1 MRNPG
6 DRLFRLII
14 SSMIIPLYLF
24 IFLHYLT
31 ISIAG
36 YNPTENFAISC
47 GDPEDLQWQS
57 DRNWTG
63 DIGSKFSPLEKE
75 KLSTTHSASKQ
86 PISDNK
92 VLYARARLSR
102 NEFTYSF
109 PLKPGPKY
117 IRLHFYP
124 SSYGEEFSKYK
135 AFFSVKAG
143 GVYTLLSNFS
153 AALAADDLGIDKI
166 IKEFCINF
174 NEEEGKK
181 LNITFTPTA
190 GADAYAFINGIEIVS
205 MPDYLYYSD
214 PDPQKGLFQFIGQPS
229 SLSVETDLALE
240 NVYRLNV
247 GGQTISPTHDTG
259 MFRTWDIDDDYCV
272 KLAFVPAN
280 TNADLNF
287 TQIPS
292 YTAPLQ
298 VYQTARSM
306 GNNRTENMG
315 YNLTWFLPVDS
326 GFIYVVRLHFCEFQP
341 EIQHQNDREFTIF
354 IANQTAENQADVIT
368 WSGGNGIP
376 IFRDY
381 GIMMPGPESNK
392 KQNLYIQ
399 LHPNPDYRT
408 VYNDAILNGIEV
420 FKLSNADK
428 SLAGLNPDPQK
439 TPAAAPPPQSTT
451 NKSNKTKLIS
461 IAGGVVA
468 GLIVLFVIAF
478 FIVCRG
484 RRVKDSETSEGASW
498 WGQFSYTS
506 VKSTKTSRSSL
517 PSDLCRHF
525 TLQEIKAATNNFD
538 NVFIIGVGGF
548 GNVYKGFINGG
559 TTTVAI
565 KRLNPESQQ
574 GAQEFQTE
582 IEMLS
587 QLRHLHLVS
596 LIGYCN
602 DNGEMI
608 LVYDHMAHGTL
619 RDHLYK
625 TDNPPLSWKQR
636 LEICIGSAR
645 GLHYLHTG
653 AKHTIIHRDV
663 KTTNILLDEKWVAK
677 VSDFGLSKMGPT
689 SMSNAHVSTV
699 VKGSFGYLDPEYYRR
714 QQLTEKSDVYSFG
727 VVLFEVLCARPP
739 LIHNAEK
746 ERVSLAQ
753 WAPACYKNGKL
764 EQIVDPFL
772 KGKIASDC
780 LHKFGEIAVS
790 CLQER
795 GIERPSMGDVV
806 WGLQF
811 AMQLQES
818 AEQEMTDSGSWGKGK
833 DDEEE
838 VAALKASSTDD
849 SDNAYVLTID
859 SGCTWDS
866 KTIGVML
873 TSSGEEKSS
882 TSCDSDAPM
891 SGAVFSEILNPKG
904 R

>member
-1 MRNPG
+1 MRNTG
-6 DRLFRLII
+6 HRCLCLII
-14 SSMIIPLYLF
+14 PSILTPVYLF

-31 ISIAG
+31 IPIAG
-36 YNPTENFAISC
+36 YTYTPTENFAINC
-47 GDPEDLQWQS
+47 GSAENWQALA
-57 DRNWTG
+57 RNWTG
-63 DIGSKFSPLEKE
+63 DVDSKFSPSEKGE
-75 KLSTTHSASKQ
+75 LSTTSLAAEQ
-86 PISDNK
+86 PFESFP
-92 VLYARARLSR
+92 YSTARLSR

-109 PLKPGPKY
+109 PLTAGQKY

-124 SSYGEEFSKYK
+124 SSYGEFDRSK
-135 AFFSVKAG
+135 AFFSVKTG
-143 GVYTLLSNFS
+143 GGYTLLSNFS
-153 AALAADDLGIDKI
+153 AALAAEDIQKETI
-166 IKEFCINF
+166 VREFCINF
-174 NEEEGKK
+174 NEEGEK

-205 MPDYLYYSD
+205 MPDNLYYTAQD
-214 PDPQKGLFQFIGQPS
+214 GGFQFIGQQNS
-229 SLSVETDLALE
+229 FFVETDHALE

-247 GGQTISPTHDTG
+247 GGKSLSPTDDTG
-259 MFRTWDIDDDYCV
+259 MFRTWDADDEYCV

-280 TNADLNF
+280 TSINLKF
-287 TQIPS
+287 TQIPN
-292 YTAPLQ
+292 YTAPLD
-298 VYQTARSM
+298 VYRTARTM
-306 GNNRTENMG
+306 GNNKTENMG

-326 GFIYVVRLHFCEFQP
+326 GFSYLLRLHFCEFQP
-341 EIQHQNDREFTIF
+341 EIQEQHDREFAII
-354 IANQTAENQADVIT
+354 IANQTAENHADVIT
-368 WSGGNGIP
+368 WSTGNGVP
-376 IFRDY
+376 IYKDY
-381 GIMMPGPESNK
+381 GVMMPSQGSNK

-399 LHPNPDYRT
+399 LHPNPDSET
-408 VYNDAILNGIEV
+408 VYNDAILNGIEL
-420 FKLSNADK
+420 FKLSNPEK
-428 SLAGLNPDPQK
+428 SLAGPNPDPSEA
-439 TPAAAPPPQSTT
+439 PAPPPPVQSTSP
-451 NKSNKTKLIS
+451 KRNKTKLIA
-461 IAGGVVA
+461 IAGSVVA
-468 GLIVLFVIAF
+468 GLIALSVIVLF
-478 FIVCRG
+478 IVWRG
-484 RRVKDSETSEGASW
+484 RRVRDSEPSDGGSW

-525 TLQEIKAATNNFD
+525 TLQEVKVATNNFD
-538 NVFIIGVGGF
+538 QVFIIGVGGF
-548 GNVYKGFINGG
+548 GNVYKGYINGG
-559 TTTVAI
+559 TTPVAI

-602 DNGEMI
+602 DDREMI
-608 LVYDHMAHGTL
+608 LVYDYMAHGTL

-636 LEICIGSAR
+636 LEICIGAAR

-653 AKHTIIHRDV
+653 VKHTIIHRDV

-739 LIHNAEK
+739 LNQTVEK

-753 WAPACYKNGKL
+753 WAPACYRDGKL

-772 KGKIASDC
+772 KGKIAPDC
-780 LHKFGEIAVS
+780 LQKFGEIAVS
-790 CLQER
+790 CLQDQ
-795 GIERPSMGDVV
+795 GIERPSMSDVV

-818 AEQEMTDSGSWGKGK
+818 AEQEMEKSGSWRKVK
-833 DDEEE
+833 DEE
-838 VAALKASSTDD
+838 APLKASITDD
-849 SDNAYVLTID
+849 SDDAYVLTSD
-859 SGCTWDS
+859 SGGTWDS
-866 KTIGVML
+866 KSSGVMIQ
-873 TSSGEEKSS
+873 SSGEEKSS
-882 TSCDSDAPM
+882 TSCESDALM

>member
-1 MRNPG
+1 MRNTG
-6 DRLFRLII
+6 HRCLCLII
-14 SSMIIPLYLF
+14 PSILTPVYLF

-31 ISIAG
+31 IPIAG
-36 YNPTENFAISC
+36 YTPTENFAINC
-47 GDPEDLQWQS
+47 GSAGNWQALG
-57 DRNWTG
+57 RNWTG
-63 DIGSKFSPLEKE
+63 DVDSKFSPSEKG
-75 KLSTTHSASKQ
+75 KLSTTSPAAEQ
-86 PISDNK
+86 PFES
-92 VLYARARLSR
+92 VPYSTARLSR

-109 PLKPGPKY
+109 PLTAGQKY

-124 SSYGEEFSKYK
+124 SSYGEFDGSK
-135 AFFSVKAG
+135 AFFSVKTG
-143 GVYTLLSNFS
+143 GGYTLLSNFS
-153 AALAADDLGIDKI
+153 AALAAEDLRKETIVR
-166 IKEFCINF
+166 EFCIYF
-174 NEEEGKK
+174 NEEGEK

-190 GADAYAFINGIEIVS
+190 AADAYAFINGIEIVS
-205 MPDYLYYSD
+205 MPHNLYYTAQD
-214 PDPQKGLFQFIGQPS
+214 GGFKFIGQQNS
-229 SLSVETDLALE
+229 FFVETDHALE

-247 GGQTISPTHDTG
+247 GGKSLSPTDDTG
-259 MFRTWDIDDDYCV
+259 MFRTWDADDEYCV

-280 TNADLNF
+280 TSINLKF
-287 TQIPS
+287 TQIPN
-292 YTAPLQ
+292 YTAPLD
-298 VYQTARSM
+298 VYRTARTM
-306 GNNRTENMG
+306 GNNKTENMG

-326 GFIYVVRLHFCEFQP
+326 GFSYMLRLHFCEFQP
-341 EIQHQNDREFTIF
+341 EIQEQQDREFSII
-354 IANQTAENQADVIT
+354 IANQTAENNADVIT
-368 WSGGNGIP
+368 WSTGNGVP
-376 IFRDY
+376 IYKDY
-381 GIMMPGPESNK
+381 GVMMPSQGSNK

-399 LHPNPDYRT
+399 LHPNPDYET
-408 VYNDAILNGIEV
+408 VYNDAILNGIEL
-420 FKLSNADK
+420 FKLSNPEK
-428 SLAGLNPDPQK
+428 SLAGPNPDPSEA
-439 TPAAAPPPQSTT
+439 PAPPPPVQSTSP
-451 NKSNKTKLIS
+451 KSNKTKLIA
-461 IAGGVVA
+461 IAGSVVA
-468 GLIVLFVIAF
+468 GLIALSVIVLF
-478 FIVCRG
+478 IVWRG
-484 RRVKDSETSEGASW
+484 RRVRDSEPSDGGSW

-525 TLQEIKAATNNFD
+525 TLQEVKVATNNFD
-538 NVFIIGVGGF
+538 QVFIIGVGGF
-548 GNVYKGFINGG
+548 GNVYKGYINGG
-559 TTTVAI
+559 TTPVAI

-602 DNGEMI
+602 DNREMI
-608 LVYDHMAHGTL
+608 LVYDYMAHGTL

-636 LEICIGSAR
+636 LEICIGAAR

-653 AKHTIIHRDV
+653 VKHTIIHRDV

-739 LIHNAEK
+739 LNQTVEK

-753 WAPACYKNGKL
+753 WAPACYRDGKL

-772 KGKIASDC
+772 KGKTAPDC
-780 LHKFGEIAVS
+780 LQKFGEIAVS
-790 CLQER
+790 CLQDQ
-795 GIERPSMGDVV
+795 GIERPSMSDVV

-818 AEQEMTDSGSWGKGK
+818 AEQEMEQSGSWRKVK
-833 DDEEE
+833 DEE
-838 VAALKASSTDD
+838 APLKASITDD
-849 SDNAYVLTID
+849 SDDVYVLTSTSN
-859 SGCTWDS
+859 SGGTWDS
-866 KTIGVML
+866 NSSGVMIQ
-873 TSSGEEKSS
+873 SSGEEKSS
-882 TSCDSDAPM
+882 TSCESDALM

>member
-1 MRNPG
+1 MRNTG
-6 DRLFRLII
+6 HRCLCLII
-14 SSMIIPLYLF
+14 PSILTPVYLF

-31 ISIAG
+31 IPIAG
-36 YNPTENFAISC
+36 YTYTPTENFAIKC
-47 GDPEDLQWQS
+47 GSAGNSQALG
-57 DRNWTG
+57 RNWTG
-63 DIGSKFSPLEKE
+63 DVDSKFSPSEKG
-75 KLSTTHSASKQ
+75 KLSTTSLAAEQ
-86 PISDNK
+86 PFES
-92 VLYARARLSR
+92 VPYSTARLSR

-109 PLKPGPKY
+109 PLTAGQKY

-124 SSYGEEFSKYK
+124 SSYGEFDRSK
-135 AFFSVKAG
+135 AFFSVKTG
-143 GVYTLLSNFS
+143 GGYTLLSNFS
-153 AALAADDLGIDKI
+153 AALAADDLGTSRIVR
-166 IKEFCINF
+166 EFCINF
-174 NEEEGKK
+174 NEEGEK

-205 MPDYLYYSD
+205 MPDNLYYTAQD
-214 PDPQKGLFQFIGQPS
+214 GGFKFIGQQNS
-229 SLSVETDLALE
+229 FFVETDHALE

-247 GGQTISPTHDTG
+247 GGKSLSPTDDTG
-259 MFRTWDIDDDYCV
+259 MFRTWDADDEYCV

-280 TNADLNF
+280 TSINLKF
-287 TQIPS
+287 TQIPN
-292 YTAPLQ
+292 YTAPLD
-298 VYQTARSM
+298 VYRTARTM
-306 GNNRTENMG
+306 GNNKTENKG

-326 GFIYVVRLHFCEFQP
+326 GFSYLLRLHFCEFQP
-341 EIQHQNDREFTIF
+341 EIQEQHDREFAII
-354 IANQTAENQADVIT
+354 IANQTAENHADVIT
-368 WSGGNGIP
+368 WSTGNG
-376 IFRDY
+376 
-381 GIMMPGPESNK
+381 PGSNK

-399 LHPNPDYRT
+399 LHPNPDYETR
-408 VYNDAILNGIEV
+408 YNDAILNGIEL
-420 FKLSNADK
+420 FKLSNSEN
-428 SLAGLNPDPQK
+428 SLAGPNPDPREA
-439 TPAAAPPPQSTT
+439 PAPSPPAQSTSP
-451 NKSNKTKLIS
+451 KGSKTKLIVIS
-461 IAGGVVA
+461 GSVVA
-468 GLIVLFVIAF
+468 GLIALSVIAL
-478 FIVCRG
+478 FIVWRG
-484 RRVKDSETSEGASW
+484 RRVRDSEPSDGGSW

-525 TLQEIKAATNNFD
+525 TLQEVKVATNNFD
-538 NVFIIGVGGF
+538 QVFIIGVGGF
-548 GNVYKGFINGG
+548 GNVYKGYINGG
-559 TTTVAI
+559 TTPVAI

-602 DNGEMI
+602 DDREMI
-608 LVYDHMAHGTL
+608 LVYDYMAHGTL

-636 LEICIGSAR
+636 LEICIGAAR

-653 AKHTIIHRDV
+653 VKHTIIHRDV

-739 LIHNAEK
+739 LNQTVEK
-746 ERVSLAQ
+746 EQVSLAQ
-753 WAPACYKNGKL
+753 WAPACYRDGKL

-772 KGKIASDC
+772 KGKIAPDC
-780 LHKFGEIAVS
+780 LQKFGEIAVS
-790 CLQER
+790 CLQDQ
-795 GIERPSMGDVV
+795 GIERPSMSDVV

-818 AEQEMTDSGSWGKGK
+818 AEQEMEKSGSCRKVK
-833 DDEEE
+833 DEE
-838 VAALKASSTDD
+838 APLKASITDD
-849 SDNAYVLTID
+849 SDDAYVLTSD
-859 SGCTWDS
+859 SGGTWDS
-866 KTIGVML
+866 KSSGVMIQ
-873 TSSGEEKSS
+873 SSGEEKSS
-882 TSCDSDAPM
+882 TSCESDALM

>member
-1 MRNPG
+1 MRNTG
-6 DRLFRLII
+6 HRCLCLII
-14 SSMIIPLYLF
+14 PSILTPVYLF

-31 ISIAG
+31 IPIAG
-36 YNPTENFAISC
+36 YTYTPTENFAINC
-47 GDPEDLQWQS
+47 GSTGIWQALG
-57 DRNWTG
+57 RNWTG
-63 DIGSKFSPLEKE
+63 DVDSKFSPSEKG
-75 KLSTTHSASKQ
+75 KLSTTSLAAEQ
-86 PISDNK
+86 PFES
-92 VLYARARLSR
+92 VPYSTARLSR

-109 PLKPGPKY
+109 PLTAGQKY

-124 SSYGEEFSKYK
+124 STYGDFDRSK
-135 AFFSVKAG
+135 AFFSVKTG
-143 GVYTLLSNFS
+143 GGYTLLSNFS
-153 AALAADDLGIDKI
+153 AALAADDLGTSTIVR
-166 IKEFCINF
+166 EFCINF
-174 NEEEGKK
+174 NEEGEK

-205 MPDYLYYSD
+205 MPDNLYYTAQD
-214 PDPQKGLFQFIGQPS
+214 GGFKFIGQQNS
-229 SLSVETDLALE
+229 FFVETDHALE

-247 GGQTISPTHDTG
+247 GGRSLSPMHDTG
-259 MFRTWDIDDDYCV
+259 MFRTWDADDEYCV

-280 TNADLNF
+280 TSINLKF
-287 TQIPS
+287 TQIPN
-292 YTAPLQ
+292 YTAPLD
-298 VYQTARSM
+298 VYRTARTM
-306 GNNRTENMG
+306 GNNKTENMG

-326 GFIYVVRLHFCEFQP
+326 GFSYLLRLHFCEFQP
-341 EIQHQNDREFTIF
+341 EIQEQHDREFAII
-354 IANQTAENQADVIT
+354 IANQTAENHADVIT
-368 WSGGNGIP
+368 WSTGNGVP
-376 IFRDY
+376 IYKDY
-381 GIMMPGPESNK
+381 GVMMPSQG
-392 KQNLYIQ
+392 
-399 LHPNPDYRT
+399 NPSE
-408 VYNDAILNGIEV
+408 A
-420 FKLSNADK
+420 
-428 SLAGLNPDPQK
+428 P
-439 TPAAAPPPQSTT
+439 APPPPVQSTSP
-451 NKSNKTKLIS
+451 KSNKTKLIA
-461 IAGGVVA
+461 IAGSVVA
-468 GLIVLFVIAF
+468 GLIALSVIVLF
-478 FIVCRG
+478 IVWRG
-484 RRVKDSETSEGASW
+484 RRVRDSEPSDGGSW

-525 TLQEIKAATNNFD
+525 TLQEVKVATNNFD
-538 NVFIIGVGGF
+538 QVFIIGVGGF
-548 GNVYKGFINGG
+548 GNVYKGYINGG
-559 TTTVAI
+559 TTPVAI

-602 DNGEMI
+602 DDREMI
-608 LVYDHMAHGTL
+608 LVYDYMAHGTL

-636 LEICIGSAR
+636 LEICIGAAR

-653 AKHTIIHRDV
+653 VKHTIIHRDV

-739 LIHNAEK
+739 LNQTVEK

-753 WAPACYKNGKL
+753 WAPACYRDGKL

-772 KGKIASDC
+772 KGKIAPDC
-780 LHKFGEIAVS
+780 LQKFGEIAVS
-790 CLQER
+790 CLQDQ
-795 GIERPSMGDVV
+795 GIERPSMSDVV

-818 AEQEMTDSGSWGKGK
+818 AEQEMEKSGSWRKVK
-833 DDEEE
+833 DEE
-838 VAALKASSTDD
+838 APLKASITDD
-849 SDNAYVLTID
+849 SDDAYVLTSD
-859 SGCTWDS
+859 SGGTWDS
-866 KTIGVML
+866 KSSGVMIQ
-873 TSSGEEKSS
+873 SSGEEKSS
-882 TSCDSDAPM
+882 TSCESDALM